1 MNILHVSAVMSWG
14 GGEMHIENLCYE
26 LNKKDEN
33 INTIIL
39 CAKNSLFHER
49 LKTSK
54 LNFIATPLAFKM
66 DVRYAF
72 KIIKICKKQQIDIIH
87 IHDPIVLAL
96 ITIADKFYNLP
107 PFIFSKKTSFPIKQK
122 RLTLFKYN
130 YSKIKKYLCVSDVT
144 KGVLA
149 KSIVDKHK
157 LVTIYHG
164 TNLDTKSS
172 HTPFNIREKFQLDKS
187 KKIVGIIGNHIDA
200 KDLPTFINI
209 VNQMVN
215 DNNRKDIVF
224 IQVGSFTELTE
235 GLMTIVKDFNLEDN
249 LKFLGY
255 QPNASNFIPQFD
267 VMLITSQSEGIPQAI
282 YESFYH
288 KVPVIATNVGGIPEI
303 IDDGENGFLIPVK
316 NHNLFSEKIE
326 KLLIDRELSDKFIE
340 ISYSK
345 LILNFTTQM
354 MANKTLEQYKL
365 IINGY

>member
-1 MNILHVSAVMSWG
+1 MTILHVSAVMGWG

-26 LNKKDEN
+26 LSKKEDN
-33 INTIIL
+33 VNTIIL
-39 CAKNSLFHER
+39 CAKDSLFHER

-54 LNFIATPLAFKM
+54 LNFIATTLAFKM

-72 KIIKICKKQQIDIIH
+72 KIIDICKKQKIDIIH

-107 PFIFSKKTSFPIKQK
+107 PFVFSKKTSFPIKQK

-144 KGVLA
+144 KEVLA

-157 LVTIYHG
+157 LITVYHG

-172 HTPFNIREKFQLDKS
+172 QTPFNIKEKFQLDKS
-187 KKIVGIIGNHIDA
+187 KKIIGLIGNHIDA
-200 KDLPTFINI
+200 KDLPTFINVVNQI
-209 VNQMVN
+209 VNE
-215 DNNRKDIVF
+215 NNRKDIVF
-224 IQVGSFTELTE
+224 IQIGSYSELTE
-235 GLMTIVKDFNLEDN
+235 GLMTLVKDFNIEDN

-255 QPNASNFIPQFD
+255 QANASNFIPQFD
-267 VMLITSQSEGIPQAI
+267 ILLITSQSEGIPQAI

-303 IDDGENGFLIPVK
+303 IKDGENGFLIAVK
-316 NHNLFSEKIE
+316 NHRLFSERIE
-326 KLLIDRELSDKFIE
+326 KLLMDRELSNKFIE
-340 ISYSK
+340 LSHRK
-345 LILNFTTQM
+345 LISNFTTEM

-365 IINGY
+365 IINGH